1 MNQPEPDLARAAAP
15 PETVI
20 PAHLLRQAREK
31 PDAVAVTEIESGR
44 SWTWRQFT
52 AECLV
57 WAGGFERIGVAPG
70 DRILTMVPNSVN
82 SFTAWLGAAWLRA
95 IEVPVNTGYRGR
107 MLSYVAQNSGARV
120 AVVAERYL
128 GRLAEIAGEIAQL
141 ETVIVPDASGRPN
154 DLPFTVLTRADFLDG
169 VTADMERTP
178 PGKHDVA
185 AMIYTSGT
193 TGPSKGVLVPWAAVY
208 EVANGMAAGFVPRG
222 GAYYSMYPAF
232 HISGKSGIIFAL
244 VNDARVVLR
253 ETFSASRFWSDV
265 RTHRCT
271 SAMIMGPI
279 ASVLMSAPEA
289 GDDTDNPLRYTAIG
303 PMSDQTEAFK
313 RRFGVE
319 VTTSYGTTEIGM
331 PLAAG
336 WDLPNTRTCGRV
348 RQGYPGYEVR
358 VVDEFDEPVAPGE
371 VGELLV
377 RSQEP
382 WTMSIGYHG
391 MPDKTAEAWRNG
403 WFHTG
408 DAFRVDDDG
417 WFYFVDR
424 MKDTIRRRGE
434 NISSFEIEAGVNEHV
449 DVLESVAIG
458 VPSDLGEDD
467 PMIFVVARPGAALT
481 AESLVDFLTERM
493 PKFMIPRYVEF
504 VTELPKTDA
513 SFRARKFELR
523 ARGVGPNTWD
533 REAAAS

>member
-1 MNQPEPDLARAAAP
+1 
-15 PETVI
+15 
-20 PAHLLRQAREK
+20 
-31 PDAVAVTEIESGR
+31 
-44 SWTWRQFT
+44 
-52 AECLV
+52 
-57 WAGGFERIGVAPG
+57 
-70 DRILTMVPNSVN
+70 
-82 SFTAWLGAAWLRA
+82 
-95 IEVPVNTGYRGR
+95 
-107 MLSYVAQNSGARV
+107 
-120 AVVAERYL
+120 
-128 GRLAEIAGEIAQL
+128 
-141 ETVIVPDASGRPN
+141 
-154 DLPFTVLTRADFLDG
+154 
-169 VTADMERTP
+169 
-178 PGKHDVA
+178 
-185 AMIYTSGT
+185 
-193 TGPSKGVLVPWAAVY
+193 VPWAAMY
-208 EVANGMAAGFVPRG
+208 EVANGMAPGFVPRG
-222 GAYYSMYPAF
+222 GVYYSTYPAF
-232 HISGKSGIIFAL
+232 HISGKSGIIFPV

-265 RTHRCT
+265 RAHGCT

-289 GDDTDNPLRYTAIG
+289 GDDDDNPLRYAAIG
-303 PMSDQTEAFK
+303 PMSDQTEDFK
-313 RRFGVE
+313 RRFGVS

-331 PLAAG
+331 PLSAG
-336 WDLPNTRTCGRV
+336 WDLPNTQTCGRL
-348 RQGYPGYEVR
+348 RDGYPGYEVR
-358 VVDEFDEPVAPGE
+358 VADEFDQPVPAGE

-377 RSQEP
+377 RSREP

-408 DAFRVDDDG
+408 DAFRTDDDG

-434 NISSFEIEAGVNEHV
+434 NISSFEIEAGVNEHP

-481 AESLVDFLTERM
+481 AEALVDFLTGSM

-504 VTELPKTDA
+504 IAELPKTDA

-523 ARGVGPNTWD
+523 ARGVGPGTWD
-533 REAAAS
+533 RNAVRP